1 MTQQNENMG
10 TWDHKFIG
18 LSKHIAQW
26 SKDTNRKNGAIVVD
40 SDNIVLSMG
49 YNGFPRGCDDS
60 ISERYDRPD
69 KYFYTEHAERNS
81 IYHAARHGVSL
92 KGCSMYVTM
101 FPCSDCARA
110 IIQSGIK
117 KLITPKPD
125 LSSQI
130 WGKHFEISLEMLRE
144 ANVEIIMI
152 NENENA

>member
-1 MTQQNENMG
+1 MVANINIHSYLCKIEMTFLKNE
-10 TWDHKFIG
+10 I
-18 LSKHIAQW
+18 
-26 SKDTNRKNGAIVVD
+26 
-40 SDNIVLSMG
+40 
-49 YNGFPRGCDDS
+49 
-60 ISERYDRPD
+60 IS
-69 KYFYTEHAERNS
+69 YTAERNA

-125 LSSQI
+125 FSSQI

-144 ANVEIIMI
+144 ANVDIII
-152 NENENA
+152 ISNDENA